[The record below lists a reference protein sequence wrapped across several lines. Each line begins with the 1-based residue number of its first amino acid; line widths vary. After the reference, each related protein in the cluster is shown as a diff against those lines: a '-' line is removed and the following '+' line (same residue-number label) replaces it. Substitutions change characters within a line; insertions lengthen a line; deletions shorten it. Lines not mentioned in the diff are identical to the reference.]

1 MVNGT
6 AAGQRLDQWLWR
18 ARFFKTRALAA
29 KLCQAG
35 RVRVNRRPVQKAH
48 HILRVGDVLTF
59 PQAGAIRVV
68 QVEALAER
76 RGPAPEAARLYA
88 NLDG

>member
-1 MVNGT
+1 MAVVRPLFQD
-6 AAGQRLDQWLWR
+6 ARAGHQ
-18 ARFFKTRALAA
+18 A
-29 KLCQAG
+29 CQAG

-48 HILRVGDVLTF
+48 HILRVGDILTF
-59 PQAGAIRVV
+59 PQAGGIRVV
-68 QVEALAER
+68 RVEALAER

>member
-1 MVNGT
+1 MNGT

-76 RGPAPEAARLYA
+76 RGPAPEAARLYT

>member
-1 MVNGT
+1 MNGT
-6 AAGQRLDQWLWR
+6 PAGQRLDQWLWR

>member
-1 MVNGT
+1 MNESP
-6 AAGQRLDQWLWR
+6 AGQRLDRWLWC
-18 ARFFKTRALAA
+18 ARFFKTRGLAA

-35 RVRVNRRPVQKAH
+35 RVRVNRQPVRKAH
-48 HILRVGDVLTF
+48 HILRVGDILTF
-59 PQAGAIRVV
+59 PQAGCIRVV
-68 QVEALAER
+68 RVEALAER

>member
-1 MVNGT
+1 MNESP
-6 AAGQRLDQWLWR
+6 AGQRLDRWLWC
-18 ARFFKTRALAA
+18 ARFFKTRGLAA

-35 RVRVNRRPVQKAH
+35 RVRVNRQPVQKAH
-48 HILRVGDVLTF
+48 HILRVGDILTF
-59 PQAGAIRVV
+59 PQAGCIRVV
-68 QVEALAER
+68 RVEALAER

>member
-1 MVNGT
+1 MNGT

-48 HILRVGDVLTF
+48 YILRVGDVLTF

>member
-1 MVNGT
+1 MNEPP
-6 AAGQRLDQWLWR
+6 AGQRLDRWLWC
-18 ARFFKTRALAA
+18 ARFFKTRGLATR
-29 KLCQAG
+29 LCQSG

-68 QVEALAER
+68 RVEALAER
-76 RGPAPEAARLYA
+76 RGPAPEAARLYET
-88 NLDG
+88 LDG

>member
-1 MVNGT
+1 MNESP
-6 AAGQRLDQWLWR
+6 AGQRLDRWLWC
-18 ARFFKTRALAA
+18 ARFFKTRGLAT

-48 HILRVGDVLTF
+48 HILRVGDILTF
-59 PQAGAIRVV
+59 PQAGSIRVV
-68 QVEALAER
+68 RVEARAER

>member
-1 MVNGT
+1 MSD
-6 AAGQRLDQWLWR
+6 APLGQRLDQWLWR
-18 ARFFKTRALAA
+18 ARFFKTRSLAT

-35 RVRVNRRPVQKAH
+35 KVRVNRRPVQKAH
-48 HILRVGDVLTF
+48 HTLRVGDVLTF

-68 QVEALAER
+68 RVEALAER
-76 RGPAPEAARLYA
+76 RGPAPEAARLYE

>member
-1 MVNGT
+1 MSEPQ
-6 AAGQRLDQWLWR
+6 AGQRLDRWLWC
-18 ARFFKTRALAA
+18 ARFFKTRGLAT

-48 HILRVGDVLTF
+48 YMLRVGDVLTF
-59 PQAGAIRVV
+59 PQAGNIRVV
-68 QVEALAER
+68 RVEALADR

-88 NLDG
+88 NLES

>member
-1 MVNGT
+1 MNDSP
-6 AAGQRLDQWLWR
+6 AGQRLDRWLWC
-18 ARFFKTRALAA
+18 ARFFKTRGLAT

-35 RVRVNRRPVQKAH
+35 RVRVNRRRVQKAH
-48 HILRVGDVLTF
+48 HILRVGDILTF
-59 PQAGAIRVV
+59 PQAGGIRVIR
-68 QVEALAER
+68 VEALAER

>member
-1 MVNGT
+1 MNGT
-6 AAGQRLDQWLWR
+6 VAGQRLDQWLWR
-18 ARFFKTRALAA
+18 ARFFKTRGLAM

-48 HILRVGDVLTF
+48 HLLRVGDILTF

-68 QVEALAER
+68 RVEALAER

>member
-1 MVNGT
+1 MNDSP
-6 AAGQRLDQWLWR
+6 AGQRLARWLWC
-18 ARFFKTRALAA
+18 ARFFKTRGLAA

-48 HILRVGDVLTF
+48 HILRVGDILTF
-59 PQAGAIRVV
+59 PQAGSIRVV
-68 QVEALAER
+68 RVEALAER

>member
-1 MVNGT
+1 MSGP

-18 ARFFKTRALAA
+18 ARFFKTRGLAT

-48 HILRVGDVLTF
+48 HLLRVGDILTF
-59 PQAGAIRVV
+59 PQAGSIRVV
-68 QVEALAER
+68 RVEALAER